1 MRSTPAGNVHLKN
14 LRCRKFSERC
24 IISDILWDDGVH
36 PEGVSMRRNFGV
48 LMAVSA
54 VCWLCIGIGS
64 APARAQQAAQ
74 ATQPAQTAQ
83 TAQTAKPTEPEMMDA
98 VYLLDPADQNLKP
111 LPKEAAKVVTRGGFG
126 KAHGDIQISE
136 PASSF
141 RLKSG
146 DDLKFV
152 VKCTDPENFS
162 LYAFKPKGKNR
173 EAVVSTAKA
182 HMFSGPSV
190 EHSEGISLAVSKY
203 GDSSYLFVVKAPEAG
218 EYGFV
223 TRWTVY
229 HFAVDAKQMAIH

>member
-14 LRCRKFSERC
+14 LRCRKFSKRC

-36 PEGVSMRRNFGV
+36 PEGVSMRRNYAV

-54 VCWLCIGIGS
+54 LAWLCVGVIS

-74 ATQPAQTAQ
+74 TAQ
-83 TAQTAKPTEPEMMDA
+83 TAQTVQAAKPVEPETMDA
-98 VYLLDPADQNLKP
+98 VYLLDPADQSLKP

-126 KAHGDIQISE
+126 KANGDIQIPA

-152 VKCTDPENFS
+152 VKCTDPESFS
-162 LYAFKPKGKNR
+162 LYAFKQKGKNR

-203 GDSSYLFVVKAPEAG
+203 GDLSYLFVVKAPEAG

-223 TRWTVY
+223 NRWSVY
-229 HFAVDAKQMAIH
+229 HFGVDPKQIAIH